1 MTDPAVSPLQT
12 PSESRP
18 WSFAARV
25 GHVLVAPQRALA
37 RIDAVGGGLR
47 DAVIL
52 ALLGVLCFWMRDLVE
67 ALLGLSHLP
76 LFDVLGRLLQLASIA
91 LREAGVV
98 VLPAA
103 LGITIFA
110 GRGRRDPSRDVE
122 LGAACYVPFF
132 AVRGLERVLA
142 LDAFMGPLSRG
153 AYQTGSTLA
162 VGWALVVFVLAL
174 RLARARVPGTPTSVV
189 PISQA
194 PRWRW
199 VPAASG
205 LAAVLAVAGVVNGAW
220 VLRNAHAVKPFGAG
234 DAVPAFTLER
244 ANGAGGMV
252 SLGDYK
258 GKVVLLDFWASW
270 CMPCLKLAPVLAD
283 LRASWVEQGFE
294 VISINTDLDMPE
306 LKTFLEQHPAEYP
319 VLVADAGGR
328 VAERFKVVN
337 LPHLVILDQSGQAAQ
352 TFWGYKS
359 RAQLEKVV
367 KRLLS
372 APSN

>member
-1 MTDPAVSPLQT
+1 MQT
-12 PSESRP
+12 PGESAP

-37 RIDAVGGGLR
+37 RIDVVGGGLR

-52 ALLGVLCFWMRDLVE
+52 ALLGVVCFWMRDLVE

-103 LGITIFA
+103 LGITILA

-132 AVRGLERVLA
+132 AVRGVERVLA

-153 AYQTGSTLA
+153 AYQTGSVLA
-162 VGWALVVFVLAL
+162 VAWSLVVFVFAL
-174 RLARARVPGTPTSVV
+174 RLARARQPGKPQPGLVLPV
-189 PISQA
+189 QA

-199 VPAASG
+199 APAAAA
-205 LAAVLAVAGVVNGAW
+205 LAAVLVVAAGVNGAW

-234 DAVPAFTLER
+234 DTVPAFALER

-252 SLGDYK
+252 TLADYK

-270 CMPCLKLAPVLAD
+270 CVPCLKLAPVLAD
-283 LRASWVEQGFE
+283 LRAAWVEQGFE

-306 LKTFLEQHPAEYP
+306 LKTFLEQHPADYP

-372 APSN
+372 AASD